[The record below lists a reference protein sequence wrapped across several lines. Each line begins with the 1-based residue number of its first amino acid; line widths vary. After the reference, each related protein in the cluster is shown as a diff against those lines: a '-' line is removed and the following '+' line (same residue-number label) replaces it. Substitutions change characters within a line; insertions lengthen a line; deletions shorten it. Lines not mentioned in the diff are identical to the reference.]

1 MIKKRSQLERITIA
15 ETILSE
21 LWQEIRDGKIEDDL
35 LQIAVYVQVNA
46 DRIVWKLNQINNH
59 TEAHK

>member
-15 ETILSE
+15 DTILSE
-21 LWQEIRDGKIEDDL
+21 LWQEIREGKIEDDL
-35 LQIAVYVQVNA
+35 LQIAAYVQVNA
-46 DRIVWKLNQINNH
+46 DRIVWKLNQINNQ